1 MLMADILAYFFVV
14 LGFMLAFPGLW
25 LLCRGLWPDLVTES
39 NCDCQKGLI
48 KPFLVG
54 LPVTGLAIFL
64 AIVLSKIGG
73 PVGGVAAIA
82 TFCLYIIY
90 ASTGVSGLVTVIGQ
104 RLPSPADKDRPWNAT
119 IRGGVV
125 LELSWLLPLLG
136 WFVLLPASFVIGAG
150 TATRSLIKHSK
161 RRSKVESQIQ
171 SAPGAEG
178 EAISDFGGNLGAS
191 Q

>member
-1 MLMADILAYFFVV
+1 MADILAYFFVV

-25 LLCRGLWPDLVTES
+25 LLCRGLWPNLVNES
-39 NCDCQKGLI
+39 NADCENGLV

-54 LPVTGLAIFL
+54 LPVSGAALFVAIAL
-64 AIVLSKIGG
+64 GKIGG
-73 PVGGVAAIA
+73 PVAVAGIA

-119 IRGGVV
+119 IRGGIV
-125 LELSWLLPLLG
+125 LELSWLLPFLG
-136 WFVLLPASFVIGAG
+136 WFILLPASFIIGAG
-150 TATRSLIKHSK
+150 SATRSLIKHSK
-161 RRSKVESQIQ
+161 KG
-171 SAPGAEG
+171 PKGALAAAG
-178 EAISDFGGNLGAS
+178 LGAP

>member
-25 LLCRGLWPDLVTES
+25 LLCRGLWPTLVTES
-39 NCDCQKGLI
+39 NSDCGKGLI

-54 LPVTGLAIFL
+54 LPVTGLVLFIAI
-64 AIVLSKIGG
+64 ALSKIGG
-73 PVGGVAAIA
+73 PVAGVAAIA
-82 TFCLYIIY
+82 TFCFFVIY

-104 RLPSPADKDRPWNAT
+104 RLPSPSDHDRPWNAT

-125 LELSWLLPLLG
+125 LELSWLLPFVG

-150 TATRSLIKHSK
+150 AATRSMIKHSK
-161 RRSKVESQIQ
+161 KGSKGIREL
-171 SAPGAEG
+171 SASATERD
-178 EAISDFGGNLGAS
+178 ASADFGGTLGAH

>member
-25 LLCRGLWPDLVTES
+25 LLCRGLWPNLVDQS
-39 NCDCQKGLI
+39 NRDCENGLV

-54 LPVTGLAIFL
+54 LPVSGAALFAAI
-64 AIVLSKIGG
+64 ALSKIGG
-73 PVGGVAAIA
+73 PVGGVSAIA

-90 ASTGVSGLVTVIGQ
+90 ASSGVSGLVTVIGH

-125 LELSWLLPLLG
+125 LELSWLLPLVG
-136 WFVLLPASFVIGAG
+136 WFVLLPASFIIGAG
-150 TATRSLIKHSK
+150 AATRSLIKHLKKGSK
-161 RRSKVESQIQ
+161 PAQGKEV
-171 SAPGAEG
+171 
-178 EAISDFGGNLGAS
+178 ISDLGGGLGAS

>member
-14 LGFMLAFPGLW
+14 LGFMMAFPGLW
-25 LLCRGLWPDLVTES
+25 LLCRGLWPNLVNES
-39 NCDCQKGLI
+39 NCDCENGLL

-54 LPVTGLAIFL
+54 LPVSGAALFVAIAL
-64 AIVLSKIGG
+64 TKIGG
-73 PVGGVAAIA
+73 PVAGVAAIA
-82 TFCLYIIY
+82 TFSLYIIY

-125 LELSWLLPLLG
+125 LELSWLLPFLG
-136 WFVLLPASFVIGAG
+136 WFILLPASFIIGAG
-150 TATRSLIKHSK
+150 AATRSVIKHTK
-161 RRSKVESQIQ
+161 KGSKVNSEF
-171 SAPGAEG
+171 A
-178 EAISDFGGNLGAS
+178 GGLGAS